1 MVKLKINNISNYD
14 YELEDTK
21 ENKYT
26 LNIEFLDIE
35 EKPKVGDYI
44 SISEELLNPR
54 YEEYS
59 TNYTFG
65 SMDSEYGKD
74 NLSPLDIDVIKLE
87 IDKKEILL
95 KRLYG

>member
-1 MVKLKINNISNYD
+1 MVKLKIINISNYD
-14 YELEDTK
+14 YELEDMK

-26 LNIEFLDIE
+26 LNLEFLDIE

-65 SMDSEYGKD
+65 NLDSEFGREK
-74 NLSPLDIDVIKLE
+74 LLPIDIDVIKLE
-87 IDKKEILL
+87 MDSKEILL